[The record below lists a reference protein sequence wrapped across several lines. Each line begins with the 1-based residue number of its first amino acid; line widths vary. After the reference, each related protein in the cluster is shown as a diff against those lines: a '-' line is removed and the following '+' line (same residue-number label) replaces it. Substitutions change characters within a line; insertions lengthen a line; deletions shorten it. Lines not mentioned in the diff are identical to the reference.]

1 MYGIYYFYWKSI
13 IYKLQLKIYKEQKY
27 QTQSQV
33 SKEKWIELSGNTV
46 QIQQKQEFIYM
57 LTLKDKIQS
66 HE

>member
-46 QIQQKQEFIYM
+46 KIQQTQEFIYM
-57 LTLKDKIQS
+57 LTLQDKIQS
-66 HE
+66 NE

>member
-33 SKEKWIELSGNTV
+33 SKEKWIELSRNTV
-46 QIQQKQEFIYM
+46 NIQKKQEFIYM
-57 LTLKDKIQS
+57 QTLQDKIQS

>member
-46 QIQQKQEFIYM
+46 KIQQKQEFIYM
-57 LTLKDKIQS
+57 LTLQDKIQS